1 MVVGLG
7 DGRGAEGV
15 GLDEVGTGLQVL
27 LVDFLDDVGP
37 GEGEQFIVAL
47 HVVGMVAE
55 ALATVV
61 VLAQLVLL
69 DHGAHGTVQDQDAF
83 LEQFAQPGLDRAH
96 GGRVPAGRGR
106 GGRGVFLA
114 HGLERTLR
122 SQPSIL
128 GANGHMGHEGGRRSG
143 CDRLMHGTDLPC
155 PAAVLSSYEGM
166 IHG

>member
-27 LVDFLDDVGP
+27 LVDFLDDVGS
-37 GEGEQFIVAL
+37 GEREQLVVAL
-47 HVVGMVAE
+47 HVMGMVAE
-55 ALATVV
+55 ALAAVV

-96 GGRVPAGRGR
+96 GGRVPAGRGGS
-106 GGRGVFLA
+106 GGGVFLA

-143 CDRLMHGTDLPC
+143 CGRLMRGADRPWT
-155 PAAVLSSYEGM
+155 AAAHFSYEGM
-166 IHG
+166 VRG